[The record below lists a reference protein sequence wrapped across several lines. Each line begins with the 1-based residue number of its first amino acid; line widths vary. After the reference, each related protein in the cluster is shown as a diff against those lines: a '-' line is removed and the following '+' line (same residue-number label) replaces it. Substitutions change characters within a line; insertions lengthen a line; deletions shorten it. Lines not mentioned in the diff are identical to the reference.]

1 MGDREGRRVN
11 DSGEDSVF
19 MDVVRWAEAHPDVSA
34 AWVTSTRARAGA
46 ADALSDYDVVF
57 AVDDVHLYAADRAW
71 LSPFGEVLALY
82 QDPLHDAL
90 GLGFETFGVVT
101 QFASG
106 LHIDFTFW
114 PTALLRHVVDEG
126 LLPGDLD
133 DGYRVLFDRQG
144 LAARLRTPTF
154 QVFLPKRPDGELFAR
169 WVEEFYS
176 DVPFVAK
183 QLWRGELLPARW
195 CLDADMRHVYLRQM
209 LEWHAATE
217 SGWNKPTGW
226 LGKGLKSRV
235 APEFWKALE
244 ATFVDA
250 RLTSNWQ
257 ALFDTLDLFQAAGIE
272 VAERLG
278 FAYPLSLHERMTAFA
293 RRIQSL
299 DGAAR
304 D

>member
-1 MGDREGRRVN
+1 M
-11 DSGEDSVF
+11 
-19 MDVVRWAEAHPDVSA
+19 
-34 AWVTSTRARAGA
+34 
-46 ADALSDYDVVF
+46 
-57 AVDDVHLYAADRAW
+57 
-71 LSPFGEVLALY
+71 
-82 QDPLHDAL
+82 
-90 GLGFETFGVVT
+90 
-101 QFASG
+101 
-106 LHIDFTFW
+106 
-114 PTALLRHVVDEG
+114 
-126 LLPGDLD
+126 
-133 DGYRVLFDRQG
+133 
-144 LAARLRTPTF
+144 
-154 QVFLPKRPDGELFAR
+154 
-169 WVEEFYS
+169 
-176 DVPFVAK
+176 PFVAK

-226 LGKGLKSRV
+226 LGKGLKCCV

-278 FAYPLSLHERMTAFA
+278 YAYPLSLHERMTAFA